1 MLEISELKVQ
11 VPGIECSELQKTNQ
25 IEQIPV
31 VQELLAKVAELE
43 RILEDEKLE
52 KQSVIEE
59 IVNLQE
65 ELKRKDE
72 EIQNAAENLQSTQE
86 ALSKE
91 QAERETLGE
100 EARMKIQELEASE
113 KKLVLK
119 NKELSRE
126 VERWKKEVDLH
137 VEAESRLME
146 NRSEDTEVTTE
157 QPQPQAAGEQ
167 TPISG
172 IITIQPF
179 RLTSISYLVIVS
191 SQNQTMRPQE

>member
-157 QPQPQAAGEQ
+157 QPQPQVAGEQ
-167 TPISG
+167 TPTSG

-179 RLTSISYLVIVS
+179 NPLD
-191 SQNQTMRPQE
+191 

>member
-52 KQSVIEE
+52 KQNVIQE

-157 QPQPQAAGEQ
+157 QPQPQGAGEQ
-167 TPISG
+167 TPTSG
-172 IITIQPF
+172 IITIQP
-179 RLTSISYLVIVS
+179 LYPLD
-191 SQNQTMRPQE
+191 

>member
-52 KQSVIEE
+52 KHNVIQE
-59 IVNLQE
+59 IVNLQG
-65 ELKRKDE
+65 ELKRKNE

-167 TPISG
+167 TPTSG

-179 RLTSISYLVIVS
+179 NPLD
-191 SQNQTMRPQE
+191 

>member
-1 MLEISELKVQ
+1 MKVQ

-157 QPQPQAAGEQ
+157 QPQPQVAGEQ
-167 TPISG
+167 TPTSG

-179 RLTSISYLVIVS
+179 NPLD
-191 SQNQTMRPQE
+191 

>member
-167 TPISG
+167 TLTSG

-179 RLTSISYLVIVS
+179 NPLD
-191 SQNQTMRPQE
+191 